1 MRVWH
6 NNKSYVITG
15 FWEFLLPIFKDI
27 KASCEDC
34 HRFGRHLW
42 AILVNFPFSPTHPP
56 PLPPPRNEP
65 INSWLIMNSRID
77 DWLIKD
83 RRWDRFKRRWQLRSV
98 IERPMFAAHPLA
110 TALSGRS
117 VIAAAA
123 ARWRHPTRGAQ
134 FEPEFESEEVVGRQ
148 TQRRCR
154 QEDANAQ
161 CVSHRFVNWF
171 TSLICS

>member
-1 MRVWH
+1 MWLPVSGSFYYRFSRISKPVV
-6 NNKSYVITG
+6 KIVIDSAAIFG
-15 FWEFLLPIFKDI
+15 PSSSISPFLPL
-27 KASCEDC
+27 
-34 HRFGRHLW
+34 
-42 AILVNFPFSPTHPP
+42 THPHP